1 MHGFFPMVNLLPG
14 SATGIDYVVDRIEE
28 SLAGLEAVTP

>member
-14 SATGIDYVVDRIEE
+14 SADGIAYVAEQLGRRIG
-28 SLAGLEAVTP
+28 A